1 MIKRR
6 TSSTRLWVIIRFPTF
21 FYHMD
26 MAQNFP
32 AYLMYKAAVDNDV
45 IDLIR
50 PLVNKGIRPESISKL
65 LLELDSEKYH
75 RDF

>member
-1 MIKRR
+1 
-6 TSSTRLWVIIRFPTF
+6 
-21 FYHMD
+21 MD